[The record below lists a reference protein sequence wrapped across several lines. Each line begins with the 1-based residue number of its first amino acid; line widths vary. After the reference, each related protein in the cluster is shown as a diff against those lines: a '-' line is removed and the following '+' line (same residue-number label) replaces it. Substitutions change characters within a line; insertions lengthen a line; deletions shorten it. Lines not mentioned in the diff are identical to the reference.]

1 MPFNLDKF
9 VASPSVEELDSL
21 KKSEIVK
28 VAKHYGVEFQPL
40 MRKDEIKRYVLEY
53 LVDESILPITVLETA
68 ITVPTDN
75 TFELKRLEI
84 EMNKEIRLKEMER
97 EREREEREMQKEKEE
112 REMQMQMQREKEAR
126 EHEFRLKQLE
136 LGVIKGSDPK
146 IGLDTGGLFDVS
158 KHVKFVP
165 KFQEDNVDKFFNHFE
180 KLGEQLKWPRDKW
193 SILIQSNFTGKA
205 QEVYSALSIE
215 DSMDYDKVKKAIL
228 QAYELVPE
236 AYRQKFRKYR
246 KADTQTYVEFAY
258 QKEKHFDR
266 WCASKKVST
275 FDTLRQLML
284 VEEFKRCVNDD
295 IKTHLEENKAD
306 KLSEVANLADQYA
319 LTHKFGKVGQT
330 QNKGQFSRPNKKYG
344 NNSGTTGNSGSQSGS
359 ISPTNSGKKQPESS
373 RQKNDQASSNKAAF
387 KDMTCGFCHKK
398 GHTMANCFTLAK
410 LKETET
416 ASNAL
421 AIAENS
427 SEVVVTLRPNS
438 KDKIKEEYLPFVSEG
453 FISLDGNSAH
463 PPVKIKILRDTGA
476 TQSLLL
482 DGVLP
487 LSDSTSTGANVLIQ
501 GVECGFIS
509 VPLHKINLKSDLV
522 SGSVIVGVR
531 PTLPVKGVSLLLGN
545 DLAGGKVVANA
556 ILTDK
561 PCDYNNTEQLEKE
574 FPNLFPA
581 CAVTRA
587 MSQKLAVDDNLK
599 HPPSKS
605 EDTVPKSGT
614 SRESC
619 KDDNLEHPLSKN
631 EGMISENKDDKLN
644 HPPSKIEEL
653 VPKNGTTLP
662 KEESESE
669 KDSSKNIHE
678 SEDSWYDL
686 SQSCMTN
693 LNDSQDCE
701 SPGPTHS
708 EGVEQEKSKMSDTLH
723 RDQLSVQQQHDEEL
737 QPLIAGA
744 LTEDESKDVPV
755 CFYVKNNVLM
765 RKWRPPDAPLDEEW
779 RVYHQIV
786 VPRTYRREILSIA
799 YEMPFAGHLGVNKT
813 YHRILNHFYWPKLKS
828 DVAKFCMTCHS
839 CQMVGKPNQ
848 NIPAAPL
855 KPVPAFEEP
864 FGRVIIDCVG
874 PLPKSRAGHQYILTI
889 MCASTRFPEAIPL
902 RNIKAR
908 TVLQALLKFFTLF
921 GLPKEIQSDQGS
933 NFMSTVFQQMLYELG
948 IDQIKSSAYHP
959 ESQGALER
967 FHQTL
972 KNMLK
977 TYCHDNERD
986 WDEGIPFVMFA
997 ARESIQES
1005 LGFSPF
1011 ELVFGHT
1018 VRGPLKLL
1026 KEKWLSDLGEN
1037 IHLLDYVSRFKDRLH
1052 GACELAQENL
1062 RHSQKKMKAWYDK
1075 TTVKREFK
1083 PGDKVLVFLP
1093 VSGQPLQARFQGPY
1107 VIERKVSD
1115 TDYVILTPDKRKSKR
1130 VCHINMMKKYYERE
1144 DCDISKDE
1152 SIHDV
1157 NSNTNDTGDQVC
1169 IINAD
1174 YELSND
1180 EIKANNVPDMCIKLQ
1195 NSDVLKILDQKLS
1208 HLDHKEKSEMKSLI
1222 YEYACLFSDD
1232 PTRTNLIEHDVD
1244 VGDAAPLTKLLKKN
1258 EKFDWTDNCQAAFE
1272 SLKKAL
1278 MSSPVLIAP
1287 DFEKQFKL
1295 AVDASDN
1302 GIGAVLL
1309 QADEHGVDHPVC
1321 YYSKKFDK
1329 HQKNYSTIEKETLAL
1344 ILGLQH
1350 FDVYLGTTSFPI
1362 TVYTD
1367 HNPLTFLSK
1376 MKNKNQRL
1384 MRWSLFLQSYNVD
1397 IKHIKGKDNVVP
1409 DSLSRI

>member
-21 KKSEIVK
+21 KKSEIVT

-97 EREREEREMQKEKEE
+97 EREREEREMQKVKEEREMQMQMQKEKEE

-146 IGLDTGGLFDVS
+146 IGLDTGVFNIS

-165 KFQEDNVDKFFNHFE
+165 KFQEDNVEKFFNHFE

-258 QKEKHFDR
+258 QKERHFDR

-306 KLSEVANLADQYA
+306 NLKEVANLADQYA

-344 NNSGTTGNSGSQSGS
+344 NSSGTTSNSGSQSGS
-359 ISPTNSGKKQPESS
+359 ISPTNSGKKQPDSS
-373 RQKNDQASSNKAAF
+373 RQKNDQVSSNKAAF
-387 KDMTCGFCHKK
+387 KDISCGFCHKK
-398 GHTMANCFTLAK
+398 GHTMANCFKLAK

-416 ASNAL
+416 APNAL
-421 AIAENS
+421 ANVENS

-438 KDKIKEEYLPFVSEG
+438 NDKIKEEYLPFVSEG

-662 KEESESE
+662 KEESESG
-669 KDSSKNIHE
+669 KDSNKNVHE

-686 SQSCMTN
+686 SQSFMTN

-755 CFYVKNNVLM
+755 CFYFKNNILM

-779 RVYHQIV
+779 RIYHQIV

-799 YEMPFAGHLGVNKT
+799 HEMPFAGHLGVNKT

-828 DVAKFCMTCHS
+828 DVAKFCKTCHS

-855 KPVPAFEEP
+855 KPIPAFEEP
-864 FGRVIIDCVG
+864 FSRVVIDCVG

-921 GLPKEIQSDQGS
+921 GLPNEIQSDQGS

-972 KNMLK
+972 KNM
-977 TYCHDNERD
+977 
-986 WDEGIPFVMFA
+986 
-997 ARESIQES
+997 
-1005 LGFSPF
+1005 
-1011 ELVFGHT
+1011 
-1018 VRGPLKLL
+1018 
-1026 KEKWLSDLGEN
+1026 
-1037 IHLLDYVSRFKDRLH
+1037 
-1052 GACELAQENL
+1052 
-1062 RHSQKKMKAWYDK
+1062 
-1075 TTVKREFK
+1075 
-1083 PGDKVLVFLP
+1083 
-1093 VSGQPLQARFQGPY
+1093 
-1107 VIERKVSD
+1107 
-1115 TDYVILTPDKRKSKR
+1115 
-1130 VCHINMMKKYYERE
+1130 
-1144 DCDISKDE
+1144 
-1152 SIHDV
+1152 
-1157 NSNTNDTGDQVC
+1157 
-1169 IINAD
+1169 
-1174 YELSND
+1174 
-1180 EIKANNVPDMCIKLQ
+1180 
-1195 NSDVLKILDQKLS
+1195 
-1208 HLDHKEKSEMKSLI
+1208 
-1222 YEYACLFSDD
+1222 
-1232 PTRTNLIEHDVD
+1232 
-1244 VGDAAPLTKLLKKN
+1244 
-1258 EKFDWTDNCQAAFE
+1258 
-1272 SLKKAL
+1272 
-1278 MSSPVLIAP
+1278 
-1287 DFEKQFKL
+1287 
-1295 AVDASDN
+1295 
-1302 GIGAVLL
+1302 
-1309 QADEHGVDHPVC
+1309 
-1321 YYSKKFDK
+1321 
-1329 HQKNYSTIEKETLAL
+1329 
-1344 ILGLQH
+1344 
-1350 FDVYLGTTSFPI
+1350 
-1362 TVYTD
+1362 
-1367 HNPLTFLSK
+1367 
-1376 MKNKNQRL
+1376 
-1384 MRWSLFLQSYNVD
+1384 
-1397 IKHIKGKDNVVP
+1397 
-1409 DSLSRI
+1409 

>member
-9 VASPSVEELDSL
+9 VPSPSVEELDSL

-28 VAKHYGVEFQPL
+28 VAKHYGIEFQPL

-53 LVDESILPITVLETA
+53 LVDESILPSTVLETA

-75 TFELKRLEI
+75 TFELKRLEM

-97 EREREEREMQKEKEE
+97 EMQMQKEKEE

-126 EHEFRLKQLE
+126 ELYL
-136 LGVIKGSDPK
+136 DPK
-146 IGLDTGGLFDVS
+146 IGLDTGGFDVS

-165 KFQEDNVDKFFNHFE
+165 KFQEDNVEKFFNHFE

-258 QKEKHFDR
+258 QKERHFDR

-275 FDTLRQLML
+275 FDTVRQLML

-306 KLSEVANLADQYA
+306 NLKEVANLADQYA

-359 ISPTNSGKKQPESS
+359 ISPTNSGKKQPDSS
-373 RQKNDQASSNKAAF
+373 RQTNDQVSSNKAAF
-387 KDMTCGFCHKK
+387 KDITCGFCHKK

-421 AIAENS
+421 AI
-427 SEVVVTLRPNS
+427 V
-438 KDKIKEEYLPFVSEG
+438 DEG

-522 SGSVIVGVR
+522 SGSVIVGGR

-556 ILTDK
+556 ILTNK

-587 MSQKLAVDDNLK
+587 MSQKLAMDDNLK

-619 KDDNLEHPLSKN
+619 KDDNLKHPLSKY

-662 KEESESE
+662 KEESESG
-669 KDSSKNIHE
+669 KDPSENIHE

-686 SQSCMTN
+686 SQSFMTN

-708 EGVEQEKSKMSDTLH
+708 EG
-723 RDQLSVQQQHDEEL
+723 
-737 QPLIAGA
+737 
-744 LTEDESKDVPV
+744 
-755 CFYVKNNVLM
+755 
-765 RKWRPPDAPLDEEW
+765 
-779 RVYHQIV
+779 
-786 VPRTYRREILSIA
+786 
-799 YEMPFAGHLGVNKT
+799 
-813 YHRILNHFYWPKLKS
+813 
-828 DVAKFCMTCHS
+828 
-839 CQMVGKPNQ
+839 
-848 NIPAAPL
+848 
-855 KPVPAFEEP
+855 
-864 FGRVIIDCVG
+864 
-874 PLPKSRAGHQYILTI
+874 
-889 MCASTRFPEAIPL
+889 
-902 RNIKAR
+902 
-908 TVLQALLKFFTLF
+908 
-921 GLPKEIQSDQGS
+921 
-933 NFMSTVFQQMLYELG
+933 
-948 IDQIKSSAYHP
+948 
-959 ESQGALER
+959 
-967 FHQTL
+967 
-972 KNMLK
+972 
-977 TYCHDNERD
+977 
-986 WDEGIPFVMFA
+986 
-997 ARESIQES
+997 
-1005 LGFSPF
+1005 
-1011 ELVFGHT
+1011 
-1018 VRGPLKLL
+1018 
-1026 KEKWLSDLGEN
+1026 
-1037 IHLLDYVSRFKDRLH
+1037 
-1052 GACELAQENL
+1052 
-1062 RHSQKKMKAWYDK
+1062 
-1075 TTVKREFK
+1075 
-1083 PGDKVLVFLP
+1083 
-1093 VSGQPLQARFQGPY
+1093 
-1107 VIERKVSD
+1107 
-1115 TDYVILTPDKRKSKR
+1115 
-1130 VCHINMMKKYYERE
+1130 
-1144 DCDISKDE
+1144 
-1152 SIHDV
+1152 
-1157 NSNTNDTGDQVC
+1157 
-1169 IINAD
+1169 
-1174 YELSND
+1174 
-1180 EIKANNVPDMCIKLQ
+1180 
-1195 NSDVLKILDQKLS
+1195 
-1208 HLDHKEKSEMKSLI
+1208 
-1222 YEYACLFSDD
+1222 
-1232 PTRTNLIEHDVD
+1232 
-1244 VGDAAPLTKLLKKN
+1244 
-1258 EKFDWTDNCQAAFE
+1258 
-1272 SLKKAL
+1272 
-1278 MSSPVLIAP
+1278 
-1287 DFEKQFKL
+1287 
-1295 AVDASDN
+1295 
-1302 GIGAVLL
+1302 
-1309 QADEHGVDHPVC
+1309 
-1321 YYSKKFDK
+1321 
-1329 HQKNYSTIEKETLAL
+1329 
-1344 ILGLQH
+1344 
-1350 FDVYLGTTSFPI
+1350 
-1362 TVYTD
+1362 
-1367 HNPLTFLSK
+1367 
-1376 MKNKNQRL
+1376 
-1384 MRWSLFLQSYNVD
+1384 
-1397 IKHIKGKDNVVP
+1397 
-1409 DSLSRI
+1409 

>member
-1 MPFNLDKF
+1 
-9 VASPSVEELDSL
+9 
-21 KKSEIVK
+21 
-28 VAKHYGVEFQPL
+28 

-53 LVDESILPITVLETA
+53 LVDESILPSTVLETA

-97 EREREEREMQKEKEE
+97 EREREERERERKEREMQMQKEKEE
-112 REMQMQMQREKEAR
+112 REMQMQKEKEEREMQMQKEKEEREMQMQREKEAR

-136 LGVIKGSDPK
+136 LG
-146 IGLDTGGLFDVS
+146 
-158 KHVKFVP
+158 
-165 KFQEDNVDKFFNHFE
+165 EDNVEKFFNHFE

-258 QKEKHFDR
+258 QKERHFDR

-295 IKTHLEENKAD
+295 IKTHREENKAD

-330 QNKGQFSRPNKKYG
+330 QNKGQFNRPNKKYG
-344 NNSGTTGNSGSQSGS
+344 NSSGTTGNSGSQSGS
-359 ISPTNSGKKQPESS
+359 ISPTNSGKKQPDSS
-373 RQKNDQASSNKAAF
+373 RQKNDQVSSNKAAF
-387 KDMTCGFCHKK
+387 KDISCGFCHKK

-421 AIAENS
+421 ANVENS
-427 SEVVVTLRPNS
+427 SEGVVTLRPNS
-438 KDKIKEEYLPFVSEG
+438 NDKIKEEYLPFVSEG

-587 MSQKLAVDDNLK
+587 MSQKLAMDDNFK
-599 HPPSKS
+599 HPTSKS

-662 KEESESE
+662 KEESESG
-669 KDSSKNIHE
+669 KDSSENIHE

-686 SQSCMTN
+686 SQSFMTN
-693 LNDSQDCE
+693 FNDSLDCE

-755 CFYVKNNVLM
+755 CFYFKNNVLM

-779 RVYHQIV
+779 RIYHQIV

-799 YEMPFAGHLGVNKT
+799 HEMPFAGHLGVNKT

-828 DVAKFCMTCHS
+828 DVAKFCKTCHS

-848 NIPAAPL
+848 NILAAPL
-855 KPVPAFEEP
+855 KPIPAFEEP
-864 FGRVIIDCVG
+864 FSRVIIDCVG

-902 RNIKAR
+902 RNIKA
-908 TVLQALLKFFTLF
+908 
-921 GLPKEIQSDQGS
+921 GQSYKLYL
-933 NFMSTVFQQMLYELG
+933 NFSHCLG
-948 IDQIKSSAYHP
+948 A
-959 ESQGALER
+959 
-967 FHQTL
+967 
-972 KNMLK
+972 
-977 TYCHDNERD
+977 ERD
-986 WDEGIPFVMFA
+986 PI
-997 ARESIQES
+997 R
-1005 LGFSPF
+1005 
-1011 ELVFGHT
+1011 
-1018 VRGPLKLL
+1018 
-1026 KEKWLSDLGEN
+1026 
-1037 IHLLDYVSRFKDRLH
+1037 SR
-1052 GACELAQENL
+1052 
-1062 RHSQKKMKAWYDK
+1062 
-1075 TTVKREFK
+1075 V
-1083 PGDKVLVFLP
+1083 
-1093 VSGQPLQARFQGPY
+1093 
-1107 VIERKVSD
+1107 
-1115 TDYVILTPDKRKSKR
+1115 
-1130 VCHINMMKKYYERE
+1130 
-1144 DCDISKDE
+1144 
-1152 SIHDV
+1152 
-1157 NSNTNDTGDQVC
+1157 
-1169 IINAD
+1169 
-1174 YELSND
+1174 
-1180 EIKANNVPDMCIKLQ
+1180 
-1195 NSDVLKILDQKLS
+1195 
-1208 HLDHKEKSEMKSLI
+1208 
-1222 YEYACLFSDD
+1222 
-1232 PTRTNLIEHDVD
+1232 
-1244 VGDAAPLTKLLKKN
+1244 
-1258 EKFDWTDNCQAAFE
+1258 
-1272 SLKKAL
+1272 
-1278 MSSPVLIAP
+1278 
-1287 DFEKQFKL
+1287 
-1295 AVDASDN
+1295 
-1302 GIGAVLL
+1302 
-1309 QADEHGVDHPVC
+1309 
-1321 YYSKKFDK
+1321 
-1329 HQKNYSTIEKETLAL
+1329 
-1344 ILGLQH
+1344 
-1350 FDVYLGTTSFPI
+1350 
-1362 TVYTD
+1362 
-1367 HNPLTFLSK
+1367 
-1376 MKNKNQRL
+1376 
-1384 MRWSLFLQSYNVD
+1384 
-1397 IKHIKGKDNVVP
+1397 
-1409 DSLSRI
+1409 

>member
-1 MPFNLDKF
+1 MASRSIWQSPLFFLVIWSLSTVIYQSLGGMWSSIITTVEEVFHLTSFQSGTLTIVDYFAGLWISLPLVYYGQHQHRPRFIGAVTILTAVGAFIQAFPHLLYRIPVDELINRNNGGPNVEVCNRSNAIENDEDRAKECDVPEQEHSFFFGPCIWFFIGRIITSCYGAVYPIALVYLDDGVPKRSIVLYAGFITTIYAIGFTSGYFVASAVLSLPLYLTGLDEDVDRSKLPGAWWLGYVVLSSLVFLTAIPFFWFPASLPPQDEETEGEPLLNDGESTAEPFVQEKEESQGFFASLPSLSEVTSSTKDFFKSLWRVVTNPIIFLMAISGGIFILGSETLATFSPLYAQEYYRLSPSQAAVLTGIQALFGYIIGQLLGAVLLRYLDLNRLQCAVFYTEHRIESIDERMESSREFNFNAAFLELSRNKF

-28 VAKHYGVEFQPL
+28 VAKHYGIEFQPL

-53 LVDESILPITVLETA
+53 LVDEGVLPSTVLETA

-75 TFELKRLEI
+75 TFELKRLEL

-97 EREREEREMQKEKEE
+97 EMQKEKEEREMQKEKEE
-112 REMQMQMQREKEAR
+112 REMQMQREKEEREERERREEKAR

-146 IGLDTGGLFDVS
+146 IGLDTGGFDVS

-165 KFQEDNVDKFFNHFE
+165 KFQEDNVEKFFNHFE

-258 QKEKHFDR
+258 QKERHFDR

-330 QNKGQFSRPNKKYG
+330 QNK
-344 NNSGTTGNSGSQSGS
+344 
-359 ISPTNSGKKQPESS
+359 
-373 RQKNDQASSNKAAF
+373 
-387 KDMTCGFCHKK
+387 
-398 GHTMANCFTLAK
+398 
-410 LKETET
+410 
-416 ASNAL
+416 
-421 AIAENS
+421 
-427 SEVVVTLRPNS
+427 
-438 KDKIKEEYLPFVSEG
+438 
-453 FISLDGNSAH
+453 
-463 PPVKIKILRDTGA
+463 
-476 TQSLLL
+476 
-482 DGVLP
+482 
-487 LSDSTSTGANVLIQ
+487 
-501 GVECGFIS
+501 
-509 VPLHKINLKSDLV
+509 
-522 SGSVIVGVR
+522 
-531 PTLPVKGVSLLLGN
+531 GN

-653 VPKNGTTLP
+653 VPKNGITLP
-662 KEESESE
+662 KEESESG

-686 SQSCMTN
+686 SQSFMTN
-693 LNDSQDCE
+693 LDDSQD
-701 SPGPTHS
+701 
-708 EGVEQEKSKMSDTLH
+708 
-723 RDQLSVQQQHDEEL
+723 
-737 QPLIAGA
+737 
-744 LTEDESKDVPV
+744 
-755 CFYVKNNVLM
+755 Y
-765 RKWRPPDAPLDEEW
+765 
-779 RVYHQIV
+779 
-786 VPRTYRREILSIA
+786 
-799 YEMPFAGHLGVNKT
+799 
-813 YHRILNHFYWPKLKS
+813 
-828 DVAKFCMTCHS
+828 
-839 CQMVGKPNQ
+839 
-848 NIPAAPL
+848 
-855 KPVPAFEEP
+855 
-864 FGRVIIDCVG
+864 
-874 PLPKSRAGHQYILTI
+874 
-889 MCASTRFPEAIPL
+889 
-902 RNIKAR
+902 
-908 TVLQALLKFFTLF
+908 
-921 GLPKEIQSDQGS
+921 
-933 NFMSTVFQQMLYELG
+933 
-948 IDQIKSSAYHP
+948 
-959 ESQGALER
+959 
-967 FHQTL
+967 
-972 KNMLK
+972 
-977 TYCHDNERD
+977 
-986 WDEGIPFVMFA
+986 
-997 ARESIQES
+997 
-1005 LGFSPF
+1005 
-1011 ELVFGHT
+1011 
-1018 VRGPLKLL
+1018 
-1026 KEKWLSDLGEN
+1026 
-1037 IHLLDYVSRFKDRLH
+1037 RLH

-1115 TDYVILTPDKRKSKR
+1115 TDYIILTPDKRKSKR
-1130 VCHINMMKKYYERE
+1130 VCHINVMKRYYERE

-1152 SIHDV
+1152 SVHD
-1157 NSNTNDTGDQVC
+1157 
-1169 IINAD
+1169 
-1174 YELSND
+1174 ELCF
-1180 EIKANNVPDMCIKLQ
+1180 VQ
-1195 NSDVLKILDQKLS
+1195 
-1208 HLDHKEKSEMKSLI
+1208 HLPSGM
-1222 YEYACLFSDD
+1222 
-1232 PTRTNLIEHDVD
+1232 
-1244 VGDAAPLTKLLKKN
+1244 
-1258 EKFDWTDNCQAAFE
+1258 
-1272 SLKKAL
+1272 
-1278 MSSPVLIAP
+1278 
-1287 DFEKQFKL
+1287 
-1295 AVDASDN
+1295 
-1302 GIGAVLL
+1302 
-1309 QADEHGVDHPVC
+1309 
-1321 YYSKKFDK
+1321 
-1329 HQKNYSTIEKETLAL
+1329 
-1344 ILGLQH
+1344 
-1350 FDVYLGTTSFPI
+1350 
-1362 TVYTD
+1362 
-1367 HNPLTFLSK
+1367 
-1376 MKNKNQRL
+1376 
-1384 MRWSLFLQSYNVD
+1384 
-1397 IKHIKGKDNVVP
+1397 
-1409 DSLSRI
+1409 

>member
-1 MPFNLDKF
+1 MPFNLDEF

-28 VAKHYGVEFQPL
+28 VAKHYGIEFQPL

-53 LVDESILPITVLETA
+53 LVDESILPSTVLETA

-75 TFELKRLEI
+75 TFELKRLEM
-84 EMNKEIRLKEMER
+84 EMNKEIRLKELEKEER
-97 EREREEREMQKEKEE
+97 EMLMQKEKKEKEMQKEKEE
-112 REMQMQMQREKEAR
+112 REMQREKEAR
-126 EHEFRLKQLE
+126 EHEFGLKQLE

-146 IGLDTGGLFDVS
+146 IGLDAGGFDVS

-165 KFQEDNVDKFFNHFE
+165 KFQEDNVEKFFNHFE

-258 QKEKHFDR
+258 QKERHFNR

-330 QNKGQFSRPNKKYG
+330 QNKGQFNRPNKKYG
-344 NNSGTTGNSGSQSGS
+344 NSSNSSGTTSNSGSQSGS
-359 ISPTNSGKKQPESS
+359 ISPTNSGKKQPDSS
-373 RQKNDQASSNKAAF
+373 RQKNDQVSSNKAAF
-387 KDMTCGFCHKK
+387 KDVSCGFCHKK

-421 AIAENS
+421 ANAENS

-438 KDKIKEEYLPFVSEG
+438 KDQIKEEYLPFVSEG

-587 MSQKLAVDDNLK
+587 MSQKLAMDDNLK

-619 KDDNLEHPLSKN
+619 KDDNLKHPLSKN

-662 KEESESE
+662 KEESESG
-669 KDSSKNIHE
+669 KDSSKNVHE

-686 SQSCMTN
+686 SQSFMTN

-708 EGVEQEKSKMSDTLH
+708 EGVEQEKLKMSDTLH

-744 LTEDESKDVPV
+744 LTEDESRDVPV
-755 CFYVKNNVLM
+755 CFYFKNNILM

-779 RVYHQIV
+779 RIYHQIV

-799 YEMPFAGHLGVNKT
+799 HEMPFAGHLGVNKT

-828 DVAKFCMTCHS
+828 D
-839 CQMVGKPNQ
+839 
-848 NIPAAPL
+848 
-855 KPVPAFEEP
+855 
-864 FGRVIIDCVG
+864 
-874 PLPKSRAGHQYILTI
+874 
-889 MCASTRFPEAIPL
+889 
-902 RNIKAR
+902 
-908 TVLQALLKFFTLF
+908 
-921 GLPKEIQSDQGS
+921 
-933 NFMSTVFQQMLYELG
+933 
-948 IDQIKSSAYHP
+948 
-959 ESQGALER
+959 
-967 FHQTL
+967 
-972 KNMLK
+972 
-977 TYCHDNERD
+977 
-986 WDEGIPFVMFA
+986 
-997 ARESIQES
+997 
-1005 LGFSPF
+1005 
-1011 ELVFGHT
+1011 
-1018 VRGPLKLL
+1018 
-1026 KEKWLSDLGEN
+1026 
-1037 IHLLDYVSRFKDRLH
+1037 
-1052 GACELAQENL
+1052 
-1062 RHSQKKMKAWYDK
+1062 
-1075 TTVKREFK
+1075 
-1083 PGDKVLVFLP
+1083 
-1093 VSGQPLQARFQGPY
+1093 
-1107 VIERKVSD
+1107 
-1115 TDYVILTPDKRKSKR
+1115 
-1130 VCHINMMKKYYERE
+1130 
-1144 DCDISKDE
+1144 
-1152 SIHDV
+1152 
-1157 NSNTNDTGDQVC
+1157 
-1169 IINAD
+1169 
-1174 YELSND
+1174 
-1180 EIKANNVPDMCIKLQ
+1180 
-1195 NSDVLKILDQKLS
+1195 
-1208 HLDHKEKSEMKSLI
+1208 
-1222 YEYACLFSDD
+1222 
-1232 PTRTNLIEHDVD
+1232 
-1244 VGDAAPLTKLLKKN
+1244 
-1258 EKFDWTDNCQAAFE
+1258 
-1272 SLKKAL
+1272 
-1278 MSSPVLIAP
+1278 
-1287 DFEKQFKL
+1287 
-1295 AVDASDN
+1295 
-1302 GIGAVLL
+1302 
-1309 QADEHGVDHPVC
+1309 
-1321 YYSKKFDK
+1321 
-1329 HQKNYSTIEKETLAL
+1329 
-1344 ILGLQH
+1344 
-1350 FDVYLGTTSFPI
+1350 
-1362 TVYTD
+1362 
-1367 HNPLTFLSK
+1367 
-1376 MKNKNQRL
+1376 
-1384 MRWSLFLQSYNVD
+1384 
-1397 IKHIKGKDNVVP
+1397 
-1409 DSLSRI
+1409 

>member
-1 MPFNLDKF
+1 MLDIYNFKMPFNLDEF

-28 VAKHYGVEFQPL
+28 VAKHYVIEFQPL

-53 LVDESILPITVLETA
+53 LVDESILPSTVLETA

-84 EMNKEIRLKEMER
+84 EMSKEVRLKEMER
-97 EREREEREMQKEKEE
+97 EREKEE
-112 REMQMQMQREKEAR
+112 REMQMQKEREEREERERREAR

-136 LGVIKGSDPK
+136 LGVIKASDPK
-146 IGLDTGGLFDVS
+146 IGLDTGGFDVS

-165 KFQEDNVDKFFNHFE
+165 KFQEDNVEKFFNHFE

-258 QKEKHFDR
+258 QKERHFDR

-284 VEEFKRCVNDD
+284 VEEFKRCVNYD

-306 KLSEVANLADQYA
+306 NLKEVANLADQYA

-330 QNKGQFSRPNKKYG
+330 QNKGHFNRPNKKYG
-344 NNSGTTGNSGSQSGS
+344 NSSGTTSNSGSQSGS
-359 ISPTNSGKKQPESS
+359 ISPTNSGKKQPDSS
-373 RQKNDQASSNKAAF
+373 RQKNDQVSSNKAAF
-387 KDMTCGFCHKK
+387 KDISCGFCHKK

-421 AIAENS
+421 ANAENS

-438 KDKIKEEYLPFVSEG
+438 NDKIKEEYLPFVSEG

-463 PPVKIKILRDTGA
+463 SPVKIKILRDTCA

-599 HPPSKS
+599 HPLSKS
-605 EDTVPKSGT
+605 EDTVPRSGT

-619 KDDNLEHPLSKN
+619 KDDNLEHPLSRN

-662 KEESESE
+662 KEESESG
-669 KDSSKNIHE
+669 KDSSENIHE
-678 SEDSWYDL
+678 NEDSWYDL
-686 SQSCMTN
+686 SQSFMTN
-693 LNDSQDCE
+693 LNDSRDCE

-755 CFYVKNNVLM
+755 CFYFKNSILM

-779 RVYHQIV
+779 RIYHQIV

-799 YEMPFAGHLGVNKT
+799 HEMPFAGHLGVNKT

-828 DVAKFCMTCHS
+828 DVAKFCKTCHS
-839 CQMVGKPNQ
+839 YQMVGKPNQ

-855 KPVPAFEEP
+855 KPIPAFEEP
-864 FGRVIIDCVG
+864 FSRVIIDCVG

-977 TYCHDNERD
+977 TYCHGIERD

-1026 KEKWLSDLGEN
+1026 KEKWLSDPGED

-1130 VCHINMMKKYYERE
+1130 VCHINRMKKYYERE
-1144 DCDISKDE
+1144 DCDISKDQ
-1152 SIHDV
+1152 SVHDV

-1180 EIKANNVPDMCIKLQ
+1180 EIKANNAGADPGGAWGARAPPPTPRK
-1195 NSDVLKILDQKLS
+1195 KKR
-1208 HLDHKEKSEMKSLI
+1208 KEKK
-1222 YEYACLFSDD
+1222 
-1232 PTRTNLIEHDVD
+1232 R
-1244 VGDAAPLTKLLKKN
+1244 
-1258 EKFDWTDNCQAAFE
+1258 
-1272 SLKKAL
+1272 
-1278 MSSPVLIAP
+1278 
-1287 DFEKQFKL
+1287 
-1295 AVDASDN
+1295 
-1302 GIGAVLL
+1302 
-1309 QADEHGVDHPVC
+1309 
-1321 YYSKKFDK
+1321 
-1329 HQKNYSTIEKETLAL
+1329 
-1344 ILGLQH
+1344 
-1350 FDVYLGTTSFPI
+1350 
-1362 TVYTD
+1362 
-1367 HNPLTFLSK
+1367 
-1376 MKNKNQRL
+1376 R
-1384 MRWSLFLQSYNVD
+1384 
-1397 IKHIKGKDNVVP
+1397 
-1409 DSLSRI
+1409 

>member
-1 MPFNLDKF
+1 MPFNLDEF

-21 KKSEIVK
+21 KKSDIVK
-28 VAKHYGVEFQPL
+28 VAKHYGIEFQPL

-53 LVDESILPITVLETA
+53 LVDESILPSTVLETA

-75 TFELKRLEI
+75 TFELKRLEM
-84 EMNKEIRLKEMER
+84 EMNKEVRLKEIER
-97 EREREEREMQKEKEE
+97 EREREERQMQKEKEE
-112 REMQMQMQREKEAR
+112 REMQMQREAR
-126 EHEFRLKQLE
+126 EHEFRLKQLK
-136 LGVIKGSDPK
+136 LGVIKGSGPK
-146 IGLDTGGLFDVS
+146 IGLDTGVFDVS
-158 KHVKFVP
+158 KHVKSVP
-165 KFQEDNVDKFFNHFE
+165 KFQEDNVEKFFNHFE

-205 QEVYSALSIE
+205 QEVYSALSRE

-258 QKEKHFDR
+258 QKERHFDT
-266 WCASKKVST
+266 WCAAKKVST

-306 KLSEVANLADQYA
+306 NLKEVANLADQYA
-319 LTHKFGKVGQT
+319 LTHKFGEVGQT

-344 NNSGTTGNSGSQSGS
+344 SSSGTTSNSGSQSGS
-359 ISPTNSGKKQPESS
+359 ISPTNSGKKQPDSS
-373 RQKNDQASSNKAAF
+373 RQKNDQVSSNKAAF
-387 KDMTCGFCHKK
+387 KDISCGFCHKK

-421 AIAENS
+421 ANAENS

-438 KDKIKEEYLPFVSEG
+438 KDQIKEEYLPFVSEG

-463 PPVKIKILRDTGA
+463 RPIKIKILRDTGA

-581 CAVTRA
+581 CAVTGA

-614 SRESC
+614 SKESC
-619 KDDNLEHPLSKN
+619 KDDNLKHPPSKSEDTVPKSGTSKESCKDDNLKHPLSKN
-631 EGMISENKDDKLN
+631 EGMISENEDDKLN
-644 HPPSKIEEL
+644 HPPSKVEEL

-686 SQSCMTN
+686 SQSFMTN

-701 SPGPTHS
+701 SPGPRHS

-723 RDQLSVQQQHDEEL
+723 RDQLSVQQQHDEKL

-755 CFYVKNNVLM
+755 CFYFKNNILM

-779 RVYHQIV
+779 RIYHQIV

-799 YEMPFAGHLGVNKT
+799 HEMPFAGHLGVNKT

-828 DVAKFCMTCHS
+828 DVAKFCKTCHS

-855 KPVPAFEEP
+855 KPIPAFEEP
-864 FGRVIIDCVG
+864 FSRVIIDCVG

-921 GLPKEIQSDQGS
+921 GLLKEIQSDQGS

-948 IDQIKSSAYHP
+948 IDQNKSSAYHP

-977 TYCHDNERD
+977 IYCHDERY

-1011 ELVFGHT
+1011 E
-1018 VRGPLKLL
+1018 
-1026 KEKWLSDLGEN
+1026 
-1037 IHLLDYVSRFKDRLH
+1037 
-1052 GACELAQENL
+1052 Q
-1062 RHSQKKMKAWYDK
+1062 
-1075 TTVKREFK
+1075 
-1083 PGDKVLVFLP
+1083 
-1093 VSGQPLQARFQGPY
+1093 
-1107 VIERKVSD
+1107 
-1115 TDYVILTPDKRKSKR
+1115 
-1130 VCHINMMKKYYERE
+1130 
-1144 DCDISKDE
+1144 
-1152 SIHDV
+1152 
-1157 NSNTNDTGDQVC
+1157 
-1169 IINAD
+1169 
-1174 YELSND
+1174 
-1180 EIKANNVPDMCIKLQ
+1180 
-1195 NSDVLKILDQKLS
+1195 
-1208 HLDHKEKSEMKSLI
+1208 
-1222 YEYACLFSDD
+1222 
-1232 PTRTNLIEHDVD
+1232 TRQI
-1244 VGDAAPLTKLLKKN
+1244 
-1258 EKFDWTDNCQAAFE
+1258 
-1272 SLKKAL
+1272 
-1278 MSSPVLIAP
+1278 
-1287 DFEKQFKL
+1287 
-1295 AVDASDN
+1295 
-1302 GIGAVLL
+1302 
-1309 QADEHGVDHPVC
+1309 
-1321 YYSKKFDK
+1321 
-1329 HQKNYSTIEKETLAL
+1329 
-1344 ILGLQH
+1344 
-1350 FDVYLGTTSFPI
+1350 
-1362 TVYTD
+1362 
-1367 HNPLTFLSK
+1367 LSK
-1376 MKNKNQRL
+1376 GL
-1384 MRWSLFLQSYNVD
+1384 
-1397 IKHIKGKDNVVP
+1397 
-1409 DSLSRI
+1409 

>member
-1 MPFNLDKF
+1 MGCGSSSDSVKSESKASLGTGVSSRASSNTRTPTLRHRGRIAPEVLANKDSPVVAAKHADNLSRDSGIDSAKANERQRTGKIEDGEVGVSTGNDAQNNNVKPVYQKGVAFEVDLKDGNKESLIKKHPPRRLQKLENAPRPKLTLEELEEQQKISSKRRLQEHRIESIDERMESSREFNFNAAFLELSRNKF

-28 VAKHYGVEFQPL
+28 VAKHYGAEFQPL

-97 EREREEREMQKEKEE
+97 EREREEREMQKVKEEREMQMQMQKEKEE
-112 REMQMQMQREKEAR
+112 REMQMQMQKEKEEREMQMQREKEAR

-165 KFQEDNVDKFFNHFE
+165 KFQEDNVEKFFNHFE

-258 QKEKHFDR
+258 QKERQFDR

-306 KLSEVANLADQYA
+306 NLKEVANLADQYA
-319 LTHKFGKVGQT
+319 LTHKFSKVGQT

-344 NNSGTTGNSGSQSGS
+344 NSSGTTGNSGSQSGS
-359 ISPTNSGKKQPESS
+359 ISPTNSGKKQPDSS
-373 RQKNDQASSNKAAF
+373 RQKNDQVSSNKAAF
-387 KDMTCGFCHKK
+387 KDISCGFCHKK

-421 AIAENS
+421 ANVENS

-438 KDKIKEEYLPFVSEG
+438 NDKIKEEYLPFVSEG

-574 FPNLFPA
+574 FPNLFPT

-587 MSQKLAVDDNLK
+587 MSQKLAMDDNLK
-599 HPPSKS
+599 HPSSNS

-614 SRESC
+614 SKESC
-619 KDDNLEHPLSKN
+619 KDDNLKHPLSKN

-653 VPKNGTTLP
+653 VPKNGTALP
-662 KEESESE
+662 KEESESG

-686 SQSCMTN
+686 SQSFMTN

-744 LTEDESKDVPV
+744 LTEDESKDALEQKAESSKRSSRRRNELLAAVNFSKEHQQQV
-755 CFYVKNNVLM
+755 TSKKLDEKIDSASKNRERHQAEVLRKQKIRETKARQAKERRLRASIEDEGYDVEKDETFNADDDVDSWLDGDNNVFT
-765 RKWRPPDAPLDEEW
+765 P
-779 RVYHQIV
+779 
-786 VPRTYRREILSIA
+786 
-799 YEMPFAGHLGVNKT
+799 
-813 YHRILNHFYWPKLKS
+813 
-828 DVAKFCMTCHS
+828 
-839 CQMVGKPNQ
+839 QMKG
-848 NIPAAPL
+848 
-855 KPVPAFEEP
+855 
-864 FGRVIIDCVG
+864 
-874 PLPKSRAGHQYILTI
+874 S
-889 MCASTRFPEAIPL
+889 ASTTASERIYDGRSSPAK
-902 RNIKAR
+902 RMH
-908 TVLQALLKFFTLF
+908 
-921 GLPKEIQSDQGS
+921 GGSGDQRRRLD
-933 NFMSTVFQQMLYELG
+933 VE
-948 IDQIKSSAYHP
+948 
-959 ESQGALER
+959 
-967 FHQTL
+967 
-972 KNMLK
+972 
-977 TYCHDNERD
+977 
-986 WDEGIPFVMFA
+986 WD
-997 ARESIQES
+997 
-1005 LGFSPF
+1005 
-1011 ELVFGHT
+1011 
-1018 VRGPLKLL
+1018 
-1026 KEKWLSDLGEN
+1026 
-1037 IHLLDYVSRFKDRLH
+1037 
-1052 GACELAQENL
+1052 
-1062 RHSQKKMKAWYDK
+1062 
-1075 TTVKREFK
+1075 
-1083 PGDKVLVFLP
+1083 
-1093 VSGQPLQARFQGPY
+1093 SG
-1107 VIERKVSD
+1107 
-1115 TDYVILTPDKRKSKR
+1115 
-1130 VCHINMMKKYYERE
+1130 
-1144 DCDISKDE
+1144 DE
-1152 SIHDV
+1152 SETEAFSARKTAPG
-1157 NSNTNDTGDQVC
+1157 NND
-1169 IINAD
+1169 A
-1174 YELSND
+1174 
-1180 EIKANNVPDMCIKLQ
+1180 
-1195 NSDVLKILDQKLS
+1195 LK
-1208 HLDHKEKSEMKSLI
+1208 
-1222 YEYACLFSDD
+1222 DD
-1232 PTRTNLIEHDVD
+1232 F
-1244 VGDAAPLTKLLKKN
+1244 
-1258 EKFDWTDNCQAAFE
+1258 FD
-1272 SLKKAL
+1272 S
-1278 MSSPVLIAP
+1278 
-1287 DFEKQFKL
+1287 
-1295 AVDASDN
+1295 
-1302 GIGAVLL
+1302 
-1309 QADEHGVDHPVC
+1309 
-1321 YYSKKFDK
+1321 
-1329 HQKNYSTIEKETLAL
+1329 
-1344 ILGLQH
+1344 
-1350 FDVYLGTTSFPI
+1350 
-1362 TVYTD
+1362 
-1367 HNPLTFLSK
+1367 
-1376 MKNKNQRL
+1376 
-1384 MRWSLFLQSYNVD
+1384 
-1397 IKHIKGKDNVVP
+1397 
-1409 DSLSRI
+1409 

>member
-1 MPFNLDKF
+1 MESSREFFFNAAFLELSRNKF

-28 VAKHYGVEFQPL
+28 VAKHYGIEFQPL

-53 LVDESILPITVLETA
+53 LVDESILPSTVLETA

-75 TFELKRLEI
+75 TFELKRLEM

-97 EREREEREMQKEKEE
+97 EREKEE
-112 REMQMQMQREKEAR
+112 REMQREKEAR
-126 EHEFRLKQLE
+126 EHEFRMKQLE

-146 IGLDTGGLFDVS
+146 VGLDTGVFNIS

-165 KFQEDNVDKFFNHFE
+165 KFQEDNVEKFFNHFE

-246 KADTQTYVEFAY
+246 KADTRTYVEFAY
-258 QKEKHFDR
+258 QKERHFDR

-306 KLSEVANLADQYA
+306 KLSELANLADQYA
-319 LTHKFGKVGQT
+319 LTHKFGKVGRT

-344 NNSGTTGNSGSQSGS
+344 NSCGTTSNSGSQSGS
-359 ISPTNSGKKQPESS
+359 ISPTNSGKKQPDSS
-373 RQKNDQASSNKAAF
+373 RQKNDQVSSNKAAF
-387 KDMTCGFCHKK
+387 KNISCGFCHKK
-398 GHTMANCFTLAK
+398 GHTMANCFKLAE

-421 AIAENS
+421 ANVENS

-438 KDKIKEEYLPFVSEG
+438 NDKIKEEYLPFVSEG

-476 TQSLLL
+476 NQSLLL
-482 DGVLP
+482 DGILP

-614 SRESC
+614 SRISC

-631 EGMISENKDDKLN
+631 EGMNSENKDDKLN

-662 KEESESE
+662 KEESESG

-686 SQSCMTN
+686 SQSFMTN

-737 QPLIAGA
+737 QPLITGA

-755 CFYVKNNVLM
+755 CFYFKNNILM

-779 RVYHQIV
+779 RIYHQIV

-799 YEMPFAGHLGVNKT
+799 HEMPFAGHLGVNKT

-828 DVAKFCMTCHS
+828 DVAKFCKTCHS

-855 KPVPAFEEP
+855 KPIPAFEEP
-864 FGRVIIDCVG
+864 FSRVIIGCVG

-977 TYCHDNERD
+977 TYCYDNERD
-986 WDEGIPFVMFA
+986 
-997 ARESIQES
+997 
-1005 LGFSPF
+1005 
-1011 ELVFGHT
+1011 
-1018 VRGPLKLL
+1018 
-1026 KEKWLSDLGEN
+1026 
-1037 IHLLDYVSRFKDRLH
+1037 
-1052 GACELAQENL
+1052 
-1062 RHSQKKMKAWYDK
+1062 
-1075 TTVKREFK
+1075 
-1083 PGDKVLVFLP
+1083 
-1093 VSGQPLQARFQGPY
+1093 
-1107 VIERKVSD
+1107 
-1115 TDYVILTPDKRKSKR
+1115 
-1130 VCHINMMKKYYERE
+1130 
-1144 DCDISKDE
+1144 
-1152 SIHDV
+1152 
-1157 NSNTNDTGDQVC
+1157 
-1169 IINAD
+1169 
-1174 YELSND
+1174 
-1180 EIKANNVPDMCIKLQ
+1180 
-1195 NSDVLKILDQKLS
+1195 
-1208 HLDHKEKSEMKSLI
+1208 
-1222 YEYACLFSDD
+1222 
-1232 PTRTNLIEHDVD
+1232 
-1244 VGDAAPLTKLLKKN
+1244 
-1258 EKFDWTDNCQAAFE
+1258 
-1272 SLKKAL
+1272 
-1278 MSSPVLIAP
+1278 
-1287 DFEKQFKL
+1287 
-1295 AVDASDN
+1295 
-1302 GIGAVLL
+1302 
-1309 QADEHGVDHPVC
+1309 
-1321 YYSKKFDK
+1321 
-1329 HQKNYSTIEKETLAL
+1329 
-1344 ILGLQH
+1344 
-1350 FDVYLGTTSFPI
+1350 
-1362 TVYTD
+1362 
-1367 HNPLTFLSK
+1367 
-1376 MKNKNQRL
+1376 
-1384 MRWSLFLQSYNVD
+1384 
-1397 IKHIKGKDNVVP
+1397 
-1409 DSLSRI
+1409 

>member
-1 MPFNLDKF
+1 MTMDVAAATSGAQVVLATSSDGSNPPENMIDGKLDTFWTTTGLYPQEFILSFTNLMNLKNIKLHTFQVKGLQIERSVQQEPTEFETLQVAELSPSDASLQMEEYKEHWIESIDERVESSREFNFNAAFLELSRNKF

-28 VAKHYGVEFQPL
+28 VAKHYGIEFQPL

-53 LVDESILPITVLETA
+53 LVDEGVLPSTVLETA

-97 EREREEREMQKEKEE
+97 EREREERERERKEREMQMQKEKEEREMQMQKEKEEREMQMQKEKEEREMQMQKEKEE

-136 LGVIKGSDPK
+136 LGVIKASDPK
-146 IGLDTGGLFDVS
+146 IGLDTGGFDVS

-165 KFQEDNVDKFFNHFE
+165 KFQEDNVEKFFNHFE

-258 QKEKHFDR
+258 QKERHFDR

-284 VEEFKRCVNDD
+284 VEEFKRCVNED

-319 LTHKFGKVGQT
+319 LTHKFSKVGQT
-330 QNKGQFSRPNKKYG
+330 QNKGQFNRPNKKYG
-344 NNSGTTGNSGSQSGS
+344 NSSGTTGNSGSQSGS
-359 ISPTNSGKKQPESS
+359 ISPTNSGKKQPDSS

-387 KDMTCGFCHKK
+387 KDITCGFCHKK

-421 AIAENS
+421 ANAENS

-438 KDKIKEEYLPFVSEG
+438 KDQIKEEYLPFVSEG

-653 VPKNGTTLP
+653 VPENGTTLP
-662 KEESESE
+662 KEESESG

-678 SEDSWYDL
+678 NEDSWYDL
-686 SQSCMTN
+686 SQSFMTN
-693 LNDSQDCE
+693 LNDSQDYCCK
-701 SPGPTHS
+701 
-708 EGVEQEKSKMSDTLH
+708 EGACIFKALYDHKTVIMFWHKVDSATAKHLRFIISSGYDHFVSIHRVVVEGS
-723 RDQLSVQQQHDEEL
+723 
-737 QPLIAGA
+737 
-744 LTEDESKDVPV
+744 
-755 CFYVKNNVLM
+755 
-765 RKWRPPDAPLDEEW
+765 
-779 RVYHQIV
+779 
-786 VPRTYRREILSIA
+786 
-799 YEMPFAGHLGVNKT
+799 
-813 YHRILNHFYWPKLKS
+813 
-828 DVAKFCMTCHS
+828 
-839 CQMVGKPNQ
+839 
-848 NIPAAPL
+848 
-855 KPVPAFEEP
+855 PVP
-864 FGRVIIDCVG
+864 
-874 PLPKSRAGHQYILTI
+874 
-889 MCASTRFPEAIPL
+889 
-902 RNIKAR
+902 
-908 TVLQALLKFFTLF
+908 
-921 GLPKEIQSDQGS
+921 
-933 NFMSTVFQQMLYELG
+933 
-948 IDQIKSSAYHP
+948 
-959 ESQGALER
+959 
-967 FHQTL
+967 
-972 KNMLK
+972 
-977 TYCHDNERD
+977 
-986 WDEGIPFVMFA
+986 
-997 ARESIQES
+997 
-1005 LGFSPF
+1005 
-1011 ELVFGHT
+1011 
-1018 VRGPLKLL
+1018 
-1026 KEKWLSDLGEN
+1026 
-1037 IHLLDYVSRFKDRLH
+1037 
-1052 GACELAQENL
+1052 
-1062 RHSQKKMKAWYDK
+1062 
-1075 TTVKREFK
+1075 
-1083 PGDKVLVFLP
+1083 
-1093 VSGQPLQARFQGPY
+1093 
-1107 VIERKVSD
+1107 
-1115 TDYVILTPDKRKSKR
+1115 
-1130 VCHINMMKKYYERE
+1130 
-1144 DCDISKDE
+1144 
-1152 SIHDV
+1152 
-1157 NSNTNDTGDQVC
+1157 
-1169 IINAD
+1169 
-1174 YELSND
+1174 
-1180 EIKANNVPDMCIKLQ
+1180 
-1195 NSDVLKILDQKLS
+1195 
-1208 HLDHKEKSEMKSLI
+1208 
-1222 YEYACLFSDD
+1222 
-1232 PTRTNLIEHDVD
+1232 
-1244 VGDAAPLTKLLKKN
+1244 
-1258 EKFDWTDNCQAAFE
+1258 
-1272 SLKKAL
+1272 
-1278 MSSPVLIAP
+1278 
-1287 DFEKQFKL
+1287 
-1295 AVDASDN
+1295 
-1302 GIGAVLL
+1302 
-1309 QADEHGVDHPVC
+1309 
-1321 YYSKKFDK
+1321 
-1329 HQKNYSTIEKETLAL
+1329 
-1344 ILGLQH
+1344 
-1350 FDVYLGTTSFPI
+1350 
-1362 TVYTD
+1362 
-1367 HNPLTFLSK
+1367 
-1376 MKNKNQRL
+1376 
-1384 MRWSLFLQSYNVD
+1384 
-1397 IKHIKGKDNVVP
+1397 
-1409 DSLSRI
+1409 